1 MFENTME
8 MEEAQSMGGLSRDT
22 NFDVEQVDAFLL

>member
-1 MFENTME
+1 MLGNTME
-8 MEEAQSMGGLSRDT
+8 MEEAQSMGGLIRDR